1 MILYRARSAPD
12 KRPRMR
18 RSLLN
23 CLMLFMLV
31 LGLTVSGAHAA
42 EFTVCLDGPASME
55 MGHANGDS
63 GVVMTSGTTT
73 GRADGRGMTMKPP
86 TTVHADDDRGTKRTP
101 SKGTAGNRTFR
112 PGPTSPAAGRRGAGR
127 RGWTWP
133 G

>member
-63 GVVMTSGTTT
+63 DEVPADAGKGYPHHHASCSGHHLADQVSDTNSTATSSDLLVAVGK
-73 GRADGRGMTMKPP
+73 RAEGLPSLGHGPALRPP
-86 TTVHADDDRGTKRTP
+86 IA
-101 SKGTAGNRTFR
+101 
-112 PGPTSPAAGRRGAGR
+112 
-127 RGWTWP
+127 
-133 G
+133 